1 MLQMSMS
8 KLSLKVLLGVFA
20 LMFSANESHS
30 FPIECTN
37 VDPTPLYSTFSSP
50 SAAESWLPNKVVLKE
65 SSIKYFNTHKK
76 RSSKENS
83 WTVFFRST
91 KVVAKYMPV
100 NKKLRVQL
108 VFQAAYKQ
116 VAPVYYNKCV
126 DKSHSEKNTTSDS
139 NTSKASNQNKL
150 KSTFMKK
157 TSTDRRNIQSA
168 LFKLGLYTSTIDGLY
183 GKGTEAALKAYNK
196 KYLDASDL
204 KLLQNVEKLL
214 TAVLTIK
221 QSSEPDET
229 KIEKPKT
236 DTDTDTK
243 VETKPKRQ
251 LEKEFGISFYGSF
264 LHTERVPYAL
274 FFLNE
279 IEAYDRFEFRKAL
292 RNHNVS
298 LIVLSS
304 PGGSVWEGLSMA
316 GIIYD
321 KRLNTYIPKISVTGA
336 GDCASAC
343 SFMYFAGDKREVE
356 GKLGVHQFYSEKGS
370 KKEKVEAVQE
380 GTQFTVSE
388 IIGFLN
394 EFGTPSWV
402 FERMFQQSEMYYFKE
417 KELEKLETE
426 VNDELRVQF
435 KDAQKFIIDLSSALQ
450 ELSN

>member
-1 MLQMSMS
+1 MS
-8 KLSLKVLLGVFA
+8 KLSLKVLVGVFA
-20 LMFSANESHS
+20 LMFSANESYS
-30 FPIECTN
+30 FPIVCTN
-37 VDPTPLYSTFSSP
+37 VDPTPLFSSFSSP
-50 SAAESWLPNKVVLKE
+50 SAAKSWLPKRVVLRE
-65 SSIKYFNTHKK
+65 SSIQYFSTHKK

-83 WTVFFRST
+83 WTMFFRST
-91 KVVAKYMPV
+91 KVTAKYMPV

-116 VAPVYYNKCV
+116 VPPVYYTKCV
-126 DKSHSEKNTTSDS
+126 NQSRTVKNTTSVN
-139 NTSKASNQNKL
+139 NTSKISNQKKL
-150 KSTFMKK
+150 KSAFMKK

-168 LFKLGLYTSTIDGLY
+168 LSKLGLYTSTIDGLY
-183 GKGTEAALKAYNK
+183 GRATEVALKAFNK

-204 KLLQNVEKLL
+204 GLLQNVEKLL
-214 TAVLTIK
+214 RTVLSFKLPSDSKEI
-221 QSSEPDET
+221 

-236 DTDTDTK
+236 KTEPK
-243 VETKPKRQ
+243 VETKLRQ
-251 LEKEFGISFYGSF
+251 DLEQEFDLSLYGSF

-279 IEAYDRFEFRKAL
+279 IEQYDRFEFRKAL
-292 RNHNVS
+292 RNHDIE

-304 PGGSVWEGLSMA
+304 PGGSIWEGLSMA

-321 KRLNTYIPKISVTGA
+321 RKLNTYIPKNSGTGE
-336 GDCASAC
+336 GNCASAC
-343 SFMYFAGDKREVE
+343 SFMFLAGNKRVIE
-356 GKLGVHQFYSEKGS
+356 GKLGVHQFYSKEGS

-417 KELEKLETE
+417 KELRKLETE
-426 VNDELRVQF
+426 VTDELRGQY
-435 KDAQKFIIDLSSALQ
+435 KESQKFIRNLSTALQ
-450 ELSN
+450 VESN